1 MHRAP
6 VSARI
11 ISLQR
16 TLCACKTFLI
26 ALFVAQLESYHLNA
40 YVFSLVIN
48 LTNGYS
54 NVLTFFF
61 FFISILKDIQLFQL
75 QVMRIFLKR
84 GFIFMTAEVLSS
96 ELSFRH
102 AMDFRFR
109 FFWVIKETLNFFLI
123 FKKLLFYF
131 FYFN

>member
-61 FFISILKDIQLFQL
+61 FFHLN
-75 QVMRIFLKR
+75 LKR
-84 GFIFMTAEVLSS
+84 YSAFSIASD
-96 ELSFRH
+96 
-102 AMDFRFR
+102 A
-109 FFWVIKETLNFFLI
+109 NI
-123 FKKLLFYF
+123 FKTRFYIRDCRSLVKRAF
-131 FYFN
+131 FSTFDLDFLGDKRNC